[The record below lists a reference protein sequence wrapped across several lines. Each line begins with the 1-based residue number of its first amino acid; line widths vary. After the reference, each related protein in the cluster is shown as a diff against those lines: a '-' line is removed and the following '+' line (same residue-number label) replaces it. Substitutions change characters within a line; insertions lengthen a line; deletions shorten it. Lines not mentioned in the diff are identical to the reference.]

1 MRFSLVPQLLITSI
15 GLTHVLGQRPSELRI
30 QTSSGAVHGIYNDTA
45 TTVRG
50 FLGIPYAEPPIDK
63 LRFAPPRGKSP
74 SSSPIDASS
83 FSNPCPQTSSWSNES
98 ILNVLPYTLW
108 NSAAISE
115 DCLYL
120 NVWAPAAKHREADR
134 KAAVMVFIHGG
145 DFGFGG
151 TSIAYYDGVNIVRD
165 NKDIIVVTIN
175 YRLNVFGF
183 PNAPGLEPSK
193 RNLGLQ
199 DQRLAIEWIY
209 DNISQFGGD
218 PERIILFGQSVGA
231 ASAAMYSY
239 AVREFHI
246 PSLNSLFQLEE
257 AYLINCIQYP
267 KNPLI
272 KGIVMQSG
280 TYTTG
285 PISRHENNWNRLSN
299 DVGCGSAVDSMS
311 CMLELPMSKIVDTM
325 ATGNY
330 TFLPT
335 DDGLTFFTDFPA
347 RAREGKIADLPTLAG
362 FNEKE
367 LAFIYPL
374 HASSIN
380 ESEVREDSQTEFNCP
395 ILEDLQ

>member
-1 MRFSLVPQLLITSI
+1 
-15 GLTHVLGQRPSELRI
+15 
-30 QTSSGAVHGIYNDTA
+30 
-45 TTVRG
+45 
-50 FLGIPYAEPPIDK
+50 
-63 LRFAPPRGKSP
+63 
-74 SSSPIDASS
+74 
-83 FSNPCPQTSSWSNES
+83 
-98 ILNVLPYTLW
+98 LW

-165 NKDIIVVTIN
+165 NKDIIVVTIK
-175 YRLNVFGF
+175 YGASPLPIVGSLLTLLTSQLSTECIWLSECPWVGAFKAEFRITR
-183 PNAPGLEPSK
+183 PSK
-193 RNLGLQ
+193 HSEWVPNYLTLIP
-199 DQRLAIEWIY
+199 DLQRLAIEWIY

-267 KNPLI
+267 NNPLI

-347 RAREGKIADLPTLAG
+347 RAREGKIADLVRAFSRKLQIRSLLA
-362 FNEKE
+362 N
-367 LAFIYPL
+367 A
-374 HASSIN
+374 SIN
-380 ESEVREDSQTEFNCP
+380 CLRISQR
-395 ILEDLQ
+395 